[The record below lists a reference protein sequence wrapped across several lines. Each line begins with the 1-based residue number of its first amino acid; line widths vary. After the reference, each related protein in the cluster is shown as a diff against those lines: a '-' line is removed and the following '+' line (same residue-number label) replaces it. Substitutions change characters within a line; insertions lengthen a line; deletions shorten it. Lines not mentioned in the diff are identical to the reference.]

1 MTTETVPPI
10 VIPAG
15 DIGRLRR
22 LALRGMKEAEL
33 AARFLLSELDR
44 ATVFETVNM
53 PDDVVRIDQ
62 WVGFRADEGEAV
74 STCVLSLPEDCVNAE
89 VHLSV
94 MSPVGAALLGLR
106 VGAKMPYRDD
116 AGATRIVTVESL
128 TPPSGIAFFRRRG
141 PRPASSRTEFDPS
154 PGPGPSAA

>member
-1 MTTETVPPI
+1 MTSEAVPPI

-22 LALRGMKEAEL
+22 LALRGMKEDAPT
-33 AARFLLSELDR
+33 ARFLLSELDR
-44 ATVFETVNM
+44 ATVLETVNM

-62 WVGFRADEGEAV
+62 WVGFRADDGAAV
-74 STCVLSLPEDCVNAE
+74 SSRMLSLPEDCVNAD

-94 MSPVGAALLGLR
+94 MSQVGAALLGLR
-106 VGAKMPYRDD
+106 VGARMPYRDD
-116 AGATRIVTVESL
+116 SGATRVVMVENL
-128 TPPSGIAFFRRRG
+128 TPPPGIAFFRRRG
-141 PRPASSRTEFDPS
+141 SRPAASRTEFDPS